1 MFPYQGNEIKSKSQS
16 QSVHSEDHLVI
27 LMDLPPAERDCSV
40 DDDASLNCAV
50 TVSNGQEEMS
60 PELQCCV
67 EWLWAYFSELWTV
80 GSHLQQGTREPSQKT
95 VRVLSSN
102 SCDFIV

>member
-1 MFPYQGNEIKSKSQS
+1 MFLYQGNEMKSKSQS

-27 LMDLPPAERDCSV
+27 LMDLPPAEWDCTVES
-40 DDDASLNCAV
+40 DDASLNCAV

-67 EWLWAYFSELWTV
+67 EWLWAYFSELWTMRRLPPPFFHHPTLH
-80 GSHLQQGTREPSQKT
+80 GG
-95 VRVLSSN
+95 LSV
-102 SCDFIV
+102 CCHG